1 VTIRLI
7 GLLALLACG
16 LSGQSAAPKRV
27 AVFEFDNAAVQSGVT
42 SPFFQTTA
50 PNLGKAVADLLVN
63 HLVKN
68 SSVVVIERSALD
80 KVLSEQNLSN
90 SDRTNALTA
99 AKIGRILGVD
109 AIILGSITKHD
120 FEDKTTGGGGAGF
133 GAAIGRSS
141 MSTKH
146 DLKASVE
153 ITARL
158 VSPDTAEVLAVAQGS
173 GEVVKKGVKVDMRDM
188 GRLMGMGGAGVNSGP
203 VMNEAIDKAVVQLA
217 ATLDQNVPKIPRH
230 STVIDGVVADAN
242 ETGRLI
248 INVGA
253 QNGVKEGDRLQVWR
267 VGKEV
272 RDPVSGKVLLRD
284 DTLLGEAVVTKVN
297 EGSSFAM
304 YKGAEAVKVGDAAK
318 SIPTR

>member
-1 VTIRLI
+1 MRITA
-7 GLLALLACG
+7 LLALFTIAAF
-16 LSGQSAAPKRV
+16 GQPAAVKRV
-27 AVFEFDNAAVQSGVT
+27 AVFEFDNAAVQGAVT
-42 SPFFQTTA
+42 SPFFQSTA
-50 PNLGKAVADLLVN
+50 PNLGKAIADLLVN

-68 SSVVVIERSALD
+68 ASVVVIERSALD

-153 ITARL
+153 ISARL

-203 VMNEAIDKAVVQLA
+203 IMNEAIDKAVVQLSA
-217 ATLDQNVPKIPRH
+217 QLDQNLPRIPHR
-230 STVIDGVVADAN
+230 TPVIDGVVADAN
-242 ETGRLI
+242 ESGRLI
-248 INVGA
+248 INVGS
-253 QNGVKEGDRLQVWR
+253 QSGVKEGDRLQVWR

-297 EGSSFAM
+297 DISSIAM
-304 YKGAEAVKVGDAAK
+304 YKGAEPAKVGDAAK
-318 SIPTR
+318 SFPKR

>member
-1 VTIRLI
+1 MRTF
-7 GLLALLACG
+7 GLLVLLTSG
-16 LSGQSAAPKRV
+16 VYGQSTPAKRV
-27 AVFEFDNAAVQSGVT
+27 AVFEFDSAAVQGAVT
-42 SPFFQTTA
+42 SPFFQSTA
-50 PNLGKAVADLLVN
+50 PNLGKAIADLLVN

-68 SSVVVIERSALD
+68 ASVVVIERSALD

-120 FEDKTTGGGGAGF
+120 FEDKTTGGGGAAF

-141 MSTKH
+141 MSSKH
-146 DLKASVE
+146 DLKATVE
-153 ITARL
+153 ISARL
-158 VSPDTAEVLAVAQGS
+158 VSPDTAEVLAVAQGT
-173 GEVVKKGVKVDMRDM
+173 GEVLKKGVKVDARDM
-188 GRLMGMGGAGVNSGP
+188 GRLMGMGGAGINSGP
-203 VMNEAIDKAVVQLA
+203 IMNEAIDKAVLQL
-217 ATLDQNVPKIPRH
+217 TSQLDLNLPKIPPR
-230 STVIDGVVADAN
+230 TPVIDGVVADAN

-248 INVGA
+248 INVGS
-253 QNGVKEGDRLQVWR
+253 QNGVKEGDRLQLWR

-297 EGSSFAM
+297 DISSIAI
-304 YKGAEAVKVGDAAK
+304 YKGAEPAKVGDAAK
-318 SIPTR
+318 SIPKR

>member
-1 VTIRLI
+1 MRITA
-7 GLLALLACG
+7 LLALFTIAAF
-16 LSGQSAAPKRV
+16 GQSAPVKRV
-27 AVFEFDNAAVQSGVT
+27 AVFEFDSAAVQGAVT
-42 SPFFQTTA
+42 SPFFQSTA
-50 PNLGKAVADLLVN
+50 PNLGKAIADLLVN

-68 SSVVVIERSALD
+68 ASVVVIERSALD

-133 GAAIGRSS
+133 GGFGRSS

-153 ITARL
+153 ISARL

-173 GEVVKKGVKVDMRDM
+173 GEVLKKGVKVDMRDM

-203 VMNEAIDKAVVQLA
+203 IMNEAIDKAVVRLSAQ
-217 ATLDQNVPKIPRH
+217 LDQNLPRIPPR
-230 STVIDGVVADAN
+230 TPVIDGVVADAN
-242 ETGRLI
+242 ESGRLI
-248 INVGA
+248 INVGS

-284 DTLLGEAVVTKVN
+284 DMLLGEAVVTKVN
-297 EGSSFAM
+297 DISSIAM
-304 YKGAEAVKVGDAAK
+304 YKGPEPAKVGDAAK
-318 SIPTR
+318 SFPKH

>member
-1 VTIRLI
+1 MRPLGFVV
-7 GLLALLACG
+7 LLASG
-16 LSGQSAAPKRV
+16 LFGQSVQPKRV
-27 AVFEFDNAAVQSGVT
+27 AVFEFDNAAVQGAVS

-120 FEDKTTGGGGAGF
+120 IEDKTTGGGGGGF
-133 GAAIGRSS
+133 GAAIGRGS

-153 ITARL
+153 ISARL

-173 GEVVKKGVKVDMRDM
+173 GVVTKKGVKVDARDM
-188 GRLMGMGGAGVNSGP
+188 GRLMGMGGAGPNTGP
-203 VMNEAIDKAVVQLA
+203 IMNEAIDKAVVQLA
-217 ATLDQNVPKIPRH
+217 AQLDQNVPKIPLH
-230 STVIDGVVADAN
+230 TTVIDGVVADAN
-242 ETGRLI
+242 ESGRLI
-248 INVGA
+248 INVGS

-284 DTLLGEAVVTKVN
+284 DTLLGEAVITKV
-297 EGSSFAM
+297 
-304 YKGAEAVKVGDAAK
+304 
-318 SIPTR
+318 